1 MANML
6 YAYGARVRT
15 NLRKLAGEAFFGTST
30 RVKDI
35 LKPGEFV
42 TEIIVPKPQD
52 GIVEDISLVLGAV
65 APVPMKMTEAED
77 FLKGK
82 VLTEETAREA
92 AEIALRH
99 AIPLEMNGYKI
110 DMAKVMIRRFLGF

>member
-1 MANML
+1 M
-6 YAYGARVRT
+6 T
-15 NLRKLAGEAFFGTST
+15 NTASASPLTSRFLAVAGTY
-30 RVKDI
+30 RIK
-35 LKPGEFV
+35 
-42 TEIIVPKPQD
+42 D